1 MAAHRQEP
9 PRMNRRLLAAGA
21 AFGLLAAQAHAAE
34 KTPQAASKA
43 ASDWGFDLAGMNRTV
58 LPGNSFYDFANGTAV
73 SKIVIPADRTNYG
86 AFIALADLS
95 ETRVH
100 AILNEASAHVA
111 DAPANG
117 IGKAGAIYK
126 AFMDEAQVEKLGA
139 APLAPEIAQVRA
151 MKTAEDFAVLQG
163 RAQTTFQG
171 SLFAMAIEPD
181 AKDPTKYAI
190 SIGQAG
196 LGMPDRDYYLEA
208 QFANKKAKYGP
219 FVTRMLTLAGWTDPA
234 GAAAR
239 VLAFEQKI
247 AEVSWARADERD
259 PDKIYNP
266 MTPSELAA
274 MAPGFDWAAFFKAA
288 GLATPDR
295 VVIEEKSAVTKMAA
309 LVGATPIGTLQD
321 WAAFHLAVDAAPV
334 LNRDF
339 VTAAFEFNNHELGGQ
354 PEQRP
359 RWKRA
364 VAATEAAVGEAVGEV
379 YVQRY
384 YPPEA
389 QAKME
394 ALTHDLRAAFRV
406 RLQHN
411 SWMAPQT
418 RDLAVAKLDAFDFQ
432 IGKPKKWRDY
442 TALQIGAHDLY
453 GDVERGTAFEWQF
466 WLTHLGHPVDR
477 DQWDMTPQT
486 VNAYN
491 NPNFNEVVFPAAILQ
506 PPFFNKDADPAVN
519 YGAIGGVIGHEMTHG
534 FDDEGRKFN
543 AKGELHDWWTA
554 EDAKRFDA
562 LGKRFGAQYAK
573 MDVLPGAHINPAL
586 TMGENIAD
594 LGGLTLG
601 LDAYHASL
609 NGRPA
614 PVLDGM
620 TGDQRVFL
628 GWAQVWRA
636 KVRPDS
642 ARQRLVIDP
651 HSPPVA
657 RVNGPM
663 ENIDAW
669 YTAFGVKSGETL
681 YLAPEQRVKIW

>member
-1 MAAHRQEP
+1 
-9 PRMNRRLLAAGA
+9 MNRRILAATA
-21 AFGLLAAQAHAAE
+21 ALGLLTTHAYAAE
-34 KTPQAASKA
+34 KSPDAAGN
-43 ASDWGFDLAGMNRTV
+43 WGFDLAGMDRNAV
-58 LPGNSFYDFANGTAV
+58 PGNNFFDYANGTAV
-73 SKIVIPADRTNYG
+73 SHIVIPPDRTNYG

-95 ETRVH
+95 EKRVH
-100 AILNEASAHVA
+100 DILEQASANVA
-111 DAPANG
+111 DAPTSG
-117 IGKAGAIYK
+117 IGKAGAMYK
-126 AFMDEAQVEKLGA
+126 AFMDEAQAEKLGA
-139 APLAPEIAQVRA
+139 APMKPELAEITAL
-151 MKTAEDFAVLQG
+151 KTPQDFAVLQG
-163 RAQTTFQG
+163 HAQTTFQG
-171 SLFAMAIEPD
+171 SLFSMSIEPD
-181 AKDPTKYAI
+181 AKDPTTY
-190 SIGQAG
+190 SVSLGQAG
-196 LGMPDRDYYLEA
+196 LGMPDRDYYLER
-208 QFANKKAKYGP
+208 QFADKKAKYAAY
-219 FVTRMLTLAGWTDPA
+219 VTQMLTLAAWPDPS
-234 GAAAR
+234 GAAAK
-239 VLAFEQKI
+239 VEAFEQKI

-259 PDKIYNP
+259 PDKVYNP
-266 MTPSELAA
+266 MSLDELTKT
-274 MAPGFDWAAFFKAA
+274 APGFDWAAFFKAA
-288 GLATPDR
+288 GLGTPDR
-295 VVIEEKSAVTKMAA
+295 VVVEEKSAIIKIAA
-309 LVGATPIGTLQD
+309 LVGVTPLDTLQA
-321 WAAFHLAVDAAPV
+321 WAAFHLATNAAPV
-334 LNRDF
+334 LNKDF
-339 VTAAFEFNNHELGGQ
+339 VTAEFDFKNKLLQGQ

-364 VAATEAAVGEAVGEV
+364 VVATEGALGEAVGEV
-379 YVQRY
+379 YVQHF

-411 SWMAPQT
+411 SWMQPQT

-442 TALQIGAHDLY
+442 TTLQINAHDLY
-453 GDVERGTAFEWQF
+453 GDMERGTAFEWQF
-466 WLTHLGHPVDR
+466 WLGHLGHPVDK

-491 NPNFNEVVFPAAILQ
+491 NPVFNEVVFPAAILQ
-506 PPFFNKDADPAVN
+506 PPFFNKDADPAIN

-543 AKGELHDWWTA
+543 AKGQLHDWWTE

-562 LGKRFGAQYAK
+562 LGKRFGAEYAA
-573 MDVLPGAHINPAL
+573 MDLSSLPGAHINPAL

-594 LGGLTLG
+594 LGGLTLA

-609 NGRPA
+609 NGQPA
-614 PVLDGM
+614 PVLNGM

-669 YTAFGVKSGETL
+669 YAAFGVKDGEKL
-681 YLAPEQRVKIW
+681 YLKPEDRVKIW